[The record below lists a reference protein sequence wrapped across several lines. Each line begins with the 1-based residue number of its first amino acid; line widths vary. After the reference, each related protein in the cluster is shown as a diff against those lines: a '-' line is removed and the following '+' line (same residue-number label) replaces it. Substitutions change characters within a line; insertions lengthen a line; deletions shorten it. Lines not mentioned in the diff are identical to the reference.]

1 MVEVEVKRAKKFSRN
16 SNPLIGFLFSL
27 PGLILLTAVVLAPVI
42 TGLFYSVTNKSLLTP
57 GPTEFV
63 GMQNYES
70 DVLNQ
75 QFASALVVSLK
86 ITIFSIVTQLITGYA
101 IAKTLTRKLLGR
113 DVFVTIL
120 MLPMLLTP
128 VAVGMM
134 WKMLLNPDIG
144 AIKWLQNFVGLDI
157 NYLGSPTS
165 AMTAIIFLEWWGH
178 LPFVILVLMAGIMNL
193 PKEVLEAASIDGAN
207 WFQTNLR
214 VIIPMLAPVI
224 AVVVVIRSVNAFR
237 MFDTIFIFTGG
248 GPGSSTINLPYLA
261 YQMALTNFE
270 TSRASAI
277 SVAIIL
283 FIMPVYF
290 IFVKMTKVK

>member
-1 MVEVEVKRAKKFSRN
+1 MAKAEVKKVKKFSRN
-16 SNPLIGFLFSL
+16 SNPVIGFVFSL
-27 PGLILLTAVVLAPVI
+27 PGLVLLTAVVLAPVI
-42 TGLFYSVTNKSLLTP
+42 TGLFYSVTNKSLLAP

-63 GMQNYES
+63 GARNYES

-86 ITIFSIVTQLITGYA
+86 ITFFSIVTQLVTGYA
-101 IAKTLTRKLLGR
+101 LAKTLTRKLRGG

-178 LPFVILVLMAGIMNL
+178 LPFVVLVLMAGILNL

-207 WFQTNLR
+207 WFQANMR

-224 AVVVVIRSVNAFR
+224 AVVIVIRSVNAFR

-248 GPGSSTINLPYLA
+248 GPGSSTTNLPYLA

-277 SVAIIL
+277 SLAIVL